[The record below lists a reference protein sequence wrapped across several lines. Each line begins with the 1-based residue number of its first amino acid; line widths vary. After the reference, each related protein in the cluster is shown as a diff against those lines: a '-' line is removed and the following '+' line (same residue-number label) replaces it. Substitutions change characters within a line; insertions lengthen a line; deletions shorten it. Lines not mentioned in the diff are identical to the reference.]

1 MKELK
6 RYNELINLIN
16 ELAYERNEILNRVF
30 LGDEQVNRLMV
41 IKDVIDKVYE
51 EIEVLEQYIEAS
63 SIVEYKDEE

>member
-16 ELAYERNEILNRVF
+16 ELTYERDEILNRVF

-41 IKDVIDKVYE
+41 IKDAMDKAYE
-51 EIEVLEQYIEAS
+51 EIAKI
-63 SIVEYKDEE
+63 KDEE

>member
-16 ELAYERNEILNRVF
+16 ELTYERDEILNRVF

-41 IKDVIDKVYE
+41 IKDVIDKAYE
-51 EIEVLEQYIEAS
+51 EIAKI
-63 SIVEYKDEE
+63 KDEE

>member
-16 ELAYERNEILNRVF
+16 ELAYERSEILNRVF

-41 IKDVIDKVYE
+41 IKDVIDKAYD
-51 EIEVLEQYIEAS
+51 EIAKI
-63 SIVEYKDEE
+63 KDEK

>member
-16 ELAYERNEILNRVF
+16 ELAYERGEILNRVF

-41 IKDVIDKVYE
+41 IKDVIDKAYE
-51 EIEVLEQYIEAS
+51 EIEILEQYIEAS

>member
-16 ELAYERNEILNRVF
+16 ELTYERGEILNRVF
-30 LGDEQVNRLMV
+30 LGDEQVNRLIV
-41 IKDVIDKVYE
+41 IKDAIDKAYE
-51 EIEVLEQYIEAS
+51 EIEILVQYIEAS

>member
-16 ELAYERNEILNRVF
+16 ELAYERDEILSRVF
-30 LGDEQVNRLMV
+30 IGDERVKRLMV
-41 IKDVIDKVYE
+41 IKDAMDKAYE
-51 EIEVLEQYIEAS
+51 EIEILEQYIEAS

>member
-16 ELAYERNEILNRVF
+16 ELTYERDEILNRVF

-41 IKDVIDKVYE
+41 IKDTIDKAYE
-51 EIEVLEQYIEAS
+51 EIAKI
-63 SIVEYKDEE
+63 KDEE

>member
-16 ELAYERNEILNRVF
+16 ELAYERGEILNRVF

-41 IKDVIDKVYE
+41 IKDTIDKAYE
-51 EIEVLEQYIEAS
+51 EIEILEQYIEAS

>member
-16 ELAYERNEILNRVF
+16 ELTYERGEILNRVF

-41 IKDVIDKVYE
+41 IKDAIDKAYE
-51 EIEVLEQYIEAS
+51 EIAKI
-63 SIVEYKDEE
+63 KDEK

>member
-16 ELAYERNEILNRVF
+16 ELAYERGEILNRVF

-41 IKDVIDKVYE
+41 IKDAIDKAYE
-51 EIEVLEQYIEAS
+51 EIAKI
-63 SIVEYKDEE
+63 KDEE

>member
-16 ELAYERNEILNRVF
+16 ELAYERGEILSRVF

-41 IKDVIDKVYE
+41 IKDVMDKAYE
-51 EIEVLEQYIEAS
+51 EIAKI
-63 SIVEYKDEE
+63 KDEK

>member
-16 ELAYERNEILNRVF
+16 ELAYERGKILNRVF

-41 IKDVIDKVYE
+41 IKDAIDKAYE
-51 EIEVLEQYIEAS
+51 EIAKI
-63 SIVEYKDEE
+63 KDEE

>member
-16 ELAYERNEILNRVF
+16 ELTYERGQILNHVF

-41 IKDVIDKVYE
+41 IKDAIDKAYE
-51 EIEVLEQYIEAS
+51 EIAKI
-63 SIVEYKDEE
+63 KDEE